1 MSRSG
6 EFLEVINLSKH
17 FKGLRAVDDVTFSVG
32 NGEFLGIIGPNGAGK
47 TTLFNLITGFLKPTS
62 GEIHFVGRDITGM
75 KPHERVKLGIART
88 FQVTKPFK
96 KLTVMENVIIAAL
109 IARKQGKIKED
120 EKNFAA
126 EVLEKVGLL
135 HRKDMAAENLP
146 HGEVKKL
153 EIARAL
159 ATKPE
164 LLLLDEP
171 FSGLTGE
178 EVASLQEVIKSIHE
192 DGITVI
198 LIEHVLKAC
207 MALSE
212 RIIVLNYGKII
223 ADGTPEEVCMDKQVI
238 EAYLGRRGLEFASG

>member
-1 MSRSG
+1 MSDVP
-6 EFLEVINLSKH
+6 FLQVNSLSKH
-17 FKGLRAVDDVTFSVG
+17 FRGLKAVDEVTFSVEE
-32 NGEFLGIIGPNGAGK
+32 GEFLGIIGPNGAGK

-62 GEIHFVGRDITGM
+62 GRIHFRGRDITGM
-75 KPHERVKLGIART
+75 KPHERVKIGIART

-96 KLTVMENVIIAAL
+96 KFTALENVVISAL
-109 IARKQGKIKED
+109 IARKQGKVKGH
-120 EKNFAA
+120 EKDFAM
-126 EVLEKVGLL
+126 EVLEKVDLA
-135 HRKDMAAENLP
+135 HRKDTLAENLP

-178 EVASLQEVIKSIHE
+178 EVEALQEVIKGIHE

-223 ADGTPEEVCMDKQVI
+223 ADGTPQQVCMDKQVI
-238 EAYLGRRGLEFASG
+238 EAYLGKRGLEFASG

>member
-1 MSRSG
+1 MT
-6 EFLEVINLSKH
+6 ENDFLKVVNLSKH
-17 FKGLRAVDDVTFSVG
+17 FKGLKAVDDVNFSVHK
-32 NGEFLGIIGPNGAGK
+32 GEFLGIIGPNGAGK

-62 GEIHFVGRDITGM
+62 GKIHFKGKDITGT

-88 FQVTKPFK
+88 FQVTKPFRK
-96 KLTVMENVIIAAL
+96 FTVVENVIISAL
-109 IARKQGKIKED
+109 IARKQGKIQEHERD
-120 EKNFAA
+120 FAMD
-126 EVLEKVGLL
+126 VLEKVDLA
-135 HRKDMAAENLP
+135 HRKDTLAENLP
-146 HGEVKKL
+146 HGDVKKL

-178 EVASLQEVIKSIHE
+178 EVETLQDVIKSIHE
-192 DGITVI
+192 NGITVI

-223 ADGTPEEVCMDKQVI
+223 ADGTPHQVCMDRQVI
-238 EAYLGRRGLEFASG
+238 EAYLGKRGLEFATG

>member
-1 MSRSG
+1 M
-6 EFLEVINLSKH
+6 
-17 FKGLRAVDDVTFSVG
+17 
-32 NGEFLGIIGPNGAGK
+32 
-47 TTLFNLITGFLKPTS
+47 
-62 GEIHFVGRDITGM
+62 
-75 KPHERVKLGIART
+75 
-88 FQVTKPFK
+88 
-96 KLTVMENVIIAAL
+96 
-109 IARKQGKIKED
+109 
-120 EKNFAA
+120 
-126 EVLEKVGLL
+126 EVLEKVDLA
-135 HRKDMAAENLP
+135 HRTDVLAENLP

-178 EVASLQEVIKSIHE
+178 EVETLQDVIKSIHKN
-192 DGITVI
+192 GITVI

-223 ADGTPEEVCMDKQVI
+223 ADGTPQQVCMDRQVI
-238 EAYLGRRGLEFASG
+238 EAYLGKRGLEFATG

>member
-1 MSRSG
+1 MSDVP
-6 EFLEVINLSKH
+6 FLQVDNLSKH
-17 FKGLRAVDDVTFSVG
+17 FRGLKAVDEVTFQVDR
-32 NGEFLGIIGPNGAGK
+32 GEFLGIIGPNGAGK

-62 GEIHFVGRDITGM
+62 GRIHFRGKDITGM
-75 KPHERVKLGIART
+75 KPHDRVKIGIART

-96 KLTVMENVIIAAL
+96 KFTAIENVVISAL
-109 IARKQGKIKED
+109 IARKHGKIREHERD
-120 EKNFAA
+120 FAM
-126 EVLEKVGLL
+126 EVLEKVNLA
-135 HRKDMAAENLP
+135 HRKDTLAENLP

-178 EVASLQEVIKSIHE
+178 EVESLQEVIKSIHE

-223 ADGTPEEVCMDKQVI
+223 ADGTPQQVCMDRQVI
-238 EAYLGRRGLEFASG
+238 EAYLGKRGLEFASG